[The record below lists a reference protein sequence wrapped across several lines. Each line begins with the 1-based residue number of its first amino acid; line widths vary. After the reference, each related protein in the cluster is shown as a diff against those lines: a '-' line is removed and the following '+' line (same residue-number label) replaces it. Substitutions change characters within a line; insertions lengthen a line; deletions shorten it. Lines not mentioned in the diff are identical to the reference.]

1 MDDVVYLSFEYKWLF
16 PSKWS
21 IKEYQANVPAWIRN
35 YLFFIPGIDDLCML
49 NNLFEFLKN
58 RMQWKYC
65 RQGFYESLEEKIGRI
80 DYQFSEKLFEW
91 HITYAHLDYG
101 MKCFAEHFADPWYMR
116 GYPAKKLTC
125 RQNAKIENPI
135 HAQNIETVRLVN
147 DLDFWISINDE
158 KMGGFGRPYWPF
170 EDNDIIHTQH
180 IYRQE
185 AEQLGLLKKNE
196 EIDLSPADRERWCL
210 PLKYEEDYDDPERLQ
225 VVEELKK
232 WGVWDIRQ
240 LILSQQRPPVPSI
253 KKSLP
258 LVINKSNEEEIWQ
271 RTFEEE
277 IQEEYKRIEEAA
289 KIEVDRLMKEA
300 KIEVDRLMEEARKRL
315 TAQLPSTPQPEQ
327 E

>member
-1 MDDVVYLSFEYKWLF
+1 MLDE
-16 PSKWS
+16 
-21 IKEYQANVPAWIRN
+21 
-35 YLFFIPGIDDLCML
+35 IPGCYHSSYFFDKLFDLLQAETGQM
-49 NNLFEFLKN
+49 
-58 RMQWKYC
+58 
-65 RQGFYESLEEKIGRI
+65 

-91 HITYAHLDYG
+91 YLIYRSLDYG
-101 MKCFAEHFADPWYMR
+101 LQDFTKSFSIPMNMYSF
-116 GYPAKKLTC
+116 PARMLTC
-125 RQNAKIENPI
+125 RQNSIIKNPT
-135 HAQNIETVRLVN
+135 HAQNIETVRLCSE
-147 DLDFWISINDE
+147 LDFWISMNDE
-158 KMGGFGRPYWPF
+158 SKGGFGRPYGPF
-170 EDNDIIHTQH
+170 EDNDIIHTQR

-196 EIDLSPADRERWCL
+196 KIDLSPADRERWCL
-210 PLKYEEDYDDPERLQ
+210 PLKYEEDYDDHERLQ

-271 RTFEEE
+271 RSFEEE

-289 KIEVDRLMKEA
+289 EIEVDRLMKEA
-300 KIEVDRLMEEARKRL
+300 EIEVDRLMEEAEIEVDRL
-315 TAQLPSTPQPEQ
+315 MEEAWKILTEKSPSTHQPAQ